1 MKKITIENNE
11 IIIQFQAKG
20 KEEFHNLLTAIKT
33 IPGRRFV
40 NTEKAWRCPKS
51 QFAFNVLKL
60 YGFPINTDE
69 NKSTEERICKK
80 ETIIPIAPKGLKK
93 EPWEFQKTG
102 IGFVESRNG
111 RAIIADE
118 MRCISGDAEIVVN
131 RGGGTRK
138 IKFQNLYKKF
148 NGYKIRNKG
157 WNLNIPTY
165 TRSMTNQNEFR
176 LNQIEQVFYSGEK
189 PVYEIKTEKHN
200 IKATKTHLF
209 FTEQGETPLSSLK
222 IGDSIYVNGQQVCS
236 MCKQNTKVVSYKY
249 AKFKGFCPH
258 CVYKYKRNNFNRYPK
273 STGVSFRDGYKIIT
287 RNLTHHPY
295 NTSTGIFK
303 HRLIYEAH
311 LNNIS
316 YKTWKK
322 IIKFNRFKNRHIFIS
337 PKYSVHH
344 KNGIRTD
351 NRIKN
356 LELLTIEQHARKHG
370 LYSNFKKY
378 FIPKLEKIISIKY
391 FGKNDVYD
399 IKMKSPHHNFI
410 ANGIVVHNC
419 GKTVQALGWLQL
431 RPNEKPTI
439 IICDASAK
447 LVWAQMIKDWL
458 PESNNKVQ
466 IIESR
471 KNNNIIKDTRFIIV
485 NYESLY
491 QTHICD
497 ICEGRK
503 IVFGRRCLKCKG
515 KGKIAQLR
523 EDISGFSF
531 FTMIVDEAQKMRNIN
546 TYYTKIILELG
557 KKIKHVI
564 ATTGTPIE
572 NRPEEFYNIISLI
585 DPSLFPTRWD
595 FRKRYCG
602 LYHDGFGW
610 KYNGATN
617 TSELHKILTDTIM
630 IRRLRK
636 EVEKDTPEKVRPL
649 VPIEFDENCRQEYKI
664 TSKTLAEMESGS
676 PNILAEYEHLKQIAV
691 QGKMKGVIKWIEEFL
706 EEGNQKLIVFAVH
719 KKVINILHN
728 HFRNISVVLD
738 GSTSSKINK
747 DGSNERKNVEIEFQ
761 TNPKIRLFIGNIQA
775 AGKAICLDAA
785 NDVAFIEFSFVP
797 GHHLQAEDRPIHM
810 RKKGGCIYAWYLIA
824 KDTIEEDIFK
834 VLDKKCKVLGQ
845 ILDGKDTEEESIF
858 GELLGKLKEREEQ

>member
-1 MKKITIENNE
+1 MKKLTIENNE
-11 IIIQFQAKG
+11 IVIQFQAKS
-20 KEEFHNLLTAIKT
+20 KEEFHNLLTAVKT

-40 NTEKAWRCPKS
+40 NSEKAWRCPKTE
-51 QFAFNVLKL
+51 FAFNILKL
-60 YGFPINTDE
+60 CGFPIDE
-69 NKSTEERICKK
+69 DKPIERENFKK
-80 ETIIPIAPKGLKK
+80 EIISPITPQGLKK

-118 MRCISGDAEIVVN
+118 MR
-131 RGGGTRK
+131 
-138 IKFQNLYKKF
+138 L
-148 NGYKIRNKG
+148 
-157 WNLNIPTY
+157 
-165 TRSMTNQNEFR
+165 
-176 LNQIEQVFYSGEK
+176 
-189 PVYEIKTEKHN
+189 
-200 IKATKTHLF
+200 
-209 FTEQGETPLSSLK
+209 
-222 IGDSIYVNGQQVCS
+222 
-236 MCKQNTKVVSYKY
+236 
-249 AKFKGFCPH
+249 
-258 CVYKYKRNNFNRYPK
+258 
-273 STGVSFRDGYKIIT
+273 
-287 RNLTHHPY
+287 
-295 NTSTGIFK
+295 
-303 HRLIYEAH
+303 
-311 LNNIS
+311 
-316 YKTWKK
+316 
-322 IIKFNRFKNRHIFIS
+322 
-337 PKYSVHH
+337 
-344 KNGIRTD
+344 
-351 NRIKN
+351 
-356 LELLTIEQHARKHG
+356 
-370 LYSNFKKY
+370 
-378 FIPKLEKIISIKY
+378 
-391 FGKNDVYD
+391 
-399 IKMKSPHHNFI
+399 
-410 ANGIVVHNC
+410 

-431 RPNEKPTI
+431 RPNEKPI
-439 IICDASAK
+439 LIICDASAK

-458 PESNNKVQ
+458 PTHNNKIH
-466 IIESR
+466 IIETR
-471 KNNNIIKDTRFIIV
+471 KNNDLTNDVRFIIV

-523 EDISGFSF
+523 IDINNFSF
-531 FTMIVDEAQKMRNIN
+531 FAMIIDEAQKMRNIN

-557 KKIKHVI
+557 KQIQHVI

-617 TSELHKILTDTIM
+617 TSELNKILTNTIM

-636 EVEKDTPEKVRPL
+636 DVEKDTPEKVRPL
-649 VPIEFDENCRQEYKI
+649 VPIEFDENCRKEYKI
-664 TSKTLAEMESGS
+664 TSKTLAEMEAGS
-676 PNILAEYEHLKQIAV
+676 SNILAEYEHLKQIAV

-706 EEGNQKLIVFAVH
+706 EEGNQKLIVFAIH

-728 HFRNISVVLD
+728 HFKNISVVLD

-747 DGSNERKNVEIEFQ
+747 DGSNERKNVETEFQ
-761 TNPKIRLFIGNIQA
+761 NNPKIRLFIGNIQA

-797 GHHLQAEDRPIHM
+797 GHHLQAEDRPIHL

-858 GELLGKLKEREEQ
+858 GELLGKLKEREEK